1 MFISGFFS
9 PKVIKRM
16 RLISF
21 RQTTGIIQIFWQVI
35 RKDRFCIQKDCTFA
49 INRNK
54 KRQDTKSLNSDKYM
68 PELKEIATQVRRDIV
83 RMVHGA
89 SSGHPGGSLGCADF
103 LTALYFKIMKHNPSF
118 DMNAKEEDV
127 FILSNGHISP
137 LFYSILARAGYFDL
151 KELASFRKINSRLQ
165 GHPAT
170 HEHLPGIRIASGS
183 LGQGMSVAIGA
194 ALTKKLN
201 NEKNIVYSLHGDGE
215 LQEGQVWE
223 AVMFAAHHKVDN
235 LISTIDWNGQQIDG
249 PTDKVISLGNIRQ
262 KFDAFGWTT
271 IEMKGNDMTDVV
283 ATLEKAKSMTGQGK
297 PVAIMMHTAMGKGVD
312 FMEGSH
318 EWHGIAPNDEQLA
331 KALAQLPE
339 TLGDY

>member
-1 MFISGFFS
+1 MAELTAIAS
-9 PKVIKRM
+9 
-16 RLISF
+16 
-21 RQTTGIIQIFWQVI
+21 QI
-35 RKDRFCIQKDCTFA
+35 
-49 INRNK
+49 
-54 KRQDTKSLNSDKYM
+54 
-68 PELKEIATQVRRDIV
+68 RRDIV
-83 RMVHGA
+83 RMVHGVN
-89 SSGHPGGSLGCADF
+89 SGHPGGSLGCTDF
-103 LTALYFKIMKHNPSF
+103 LTALYFKIMNHNPDFSM
-118 DMNAKEEDV
+118 DAKEEDV

-137 LFYSILARAGYFDL
+137 LYYSTLARAGYFDI
-151 KELASFRKINSRLQ
+151 KELGTFRKLNTRLQ

-170 HEHLPGIRIASGS
+170 HEHLPGVRIASGS

-201 NEKNIVYSLHGDGE
+201 GESNLVFSLHGDGE
-215 LQEGQVWE
+215 LDEGQIWE

-249 PTDKVISLGNIRQ
+249 PTDKVMGLGNIRE
-262 KFDAFGWTT
+262 KFDVFGWQTL
-271 IEMKGNDMTDVV
+271 EMNGNNMDEVV
-283 ATLEKAKSMTGQGK
+283 ATLEKAKTLTGKGK

-312 FMEGSH
+312 FMEGTH